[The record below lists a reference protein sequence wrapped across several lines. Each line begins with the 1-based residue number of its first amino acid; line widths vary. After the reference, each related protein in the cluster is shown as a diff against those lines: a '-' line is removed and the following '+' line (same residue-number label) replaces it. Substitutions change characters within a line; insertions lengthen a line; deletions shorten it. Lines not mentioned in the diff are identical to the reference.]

1 LEGLW
6 VTWGIDKI
14 DKGLLKKLLAAKDYR
29 VRAAAVEVLRYVE
42 HQVDDQTALLTAA
55 ASDVNGRVR
64 LEAIVAASWLN
75 ADEGHLVLNEAKK
88 HHLDDWMIA
97 PFNFAKARL
106 SGEYAEE
113 GEDVI
118 MASHLNT
125 EQLKVFSKGKKIF
138 ETEGYCIT
146 CHQESG
152 TGLQTAGYPTLVAID
167 WVTGSEER
175 LIKLVLNGLQ
185 GPMNVM
191 GNHYDGQ
198 VPMMAFREMLDDEE
212 VAAVLTYVRNAFG
225 NRASVI
231 DPEVVKRVREQTVN
245 KVGFYSPEELKKQ
258 HPN

>member
-1 LEGLW
+1 L
-6 VTWGIDKI
+6 D
-14 DKGLLKKLLAAKDYR
+14 AKDYR
-29 VRAAAVEVLRYVE
+29 VRAAAAEVLRYVG
-42 HQVDDQTALLTAA
+42 HQVEDQTALLTKAA
-55 ASDVNGRVR
+55 ADVNGRVR

-75 ADEGHLVLNEAKK
+75 ADDGHLVLNEANK
-88 HHLDDWMIA
+88 HPLDDWMIA

-125 EQLKVFSKGKKIF
+125 EQLKIFSKGKKIF
-138 ETEGYCIT
+138 ETEGYCIS
-146 CHQESG
+146 CHQKSG

-185 GPMNVM
+185 GPMDVM
-191 GNHYDGQ
+191 GNHYEGQ
-198 VPMMAFREMLDDEE
+198 VPMMAFREMLNDEE

-231 DPEVVKRVREQTVN
+231 DPGLVKRVREQTRD
-245 KVGFYSPEELKKQ
+245 KDGFYSPAELKKQ